1 MSRTIYWAIMRFTA
15 PEEYTAHRDHAA
27 PDSPAGD

>member
-15 PEEYTAHRDHAA
+15 PEEYAAHCDHAA
-27 PDSPAGD
+27 PAAPASD